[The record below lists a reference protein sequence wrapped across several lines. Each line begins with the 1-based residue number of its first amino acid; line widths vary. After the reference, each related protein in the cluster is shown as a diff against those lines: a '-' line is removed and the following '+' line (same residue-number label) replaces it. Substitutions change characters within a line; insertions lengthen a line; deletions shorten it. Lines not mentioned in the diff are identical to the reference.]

1 MKTFCRPALV
11 LVAALS
17 VPACGA
23 RSMAAPAPPG
33 FTLGSPGNAAIGVDG
48 TPTFSWTPFMGATS
62 YTVQVSTDPAFST
75 FVVDQSGLTATSFT
89 PPAAL
94 APGAVFFWQVL
105 AQGPTGGV
113 LSNGAP
119 FTFTTVAPT
128 PGDFTLTAPA
138 NGATG
143 VVSAQTFRWTSSLG
157 TASYRLQV
165 ATDVAFVNRVIDL
178 PGLVSTSV
186 TPSAVLASSTLY
198 FWRVLAVSSITVT
211 ATNAPF
217 AFTTAGT
224 SAPGSFTLLNPA
236 SGAGGVPVMPT
247 FTWSPSS
254 GAETFRLEVAIDPA
268 FMTTV
273 IDVSGLTTTSVMVT
287 TSLIPFT
294 TYYWRVTA
302 TNAGGSTV
310 ASPAPLVFTTA

>member
-1 MKTFCRPALV
+1 MQTFWRSALL
-11 LVAALS
+11 LVAALG
-17 VPACGA
+17 VPAC
-23 RSMAAPAPPG
+23 SMNPMVAPAPPS
-33 FTLGSPGNAAIGVDG
+33 FTLASPGNAAIGVDG
-48 TPTFSWTPFMGATS
+48 TPTFSWTPSIGAAS

-75 FVVDQSGLTATSFT
+75 FVINQAGVTATSFT
-89 PPAAL
+89 PPEAL
-94 APGAVFFWQVL
+94 APGTVFFWRVF
-105 AQGPTGGV
+105 AEGPSGSV
-113 LSNGAP
+113 PADGAP

-143 VVSAQTFRWTSSLG
+143 VVVTPTFSWTPSLG

-165 ATDVAFVNRVIDL
+165 ATDAGFGSLVIDL
-178 PGLVSTSV
+178 SGLGSTSV
-186 TPSAVLASSTLY
+186 TPSTPLASSTVY
-198 FWRVLAVSSITVT
+198 FWRVLAASSSSVT

-217 AFTTAGT
+217 TFTTVGM
-224 SAPGSFTLLNPA
+224 SAPGSFTLLSPA
-236 SGAGGVPVMPT
+236 SGAAGVPVMPT

-268 FMTTV
+268 FVTKV
-273 IDVSGLTTTSVMVT
+273 IDMPGLTTTSATAT

-294 TYYWRVTA
+294 TYFWRVTA
-302 TNAGGSTV
+302 MNSGGNTV